1 MLFPFGIFAAPLFI
15 GIMATLFDNIIYYLP
30 FILLILI
37 TYHIV
42 SCLMGDEGREFREEC
57 CRRREEV
64 HKQLKKRMGEC
75 CEESQKTSGV
85 TETRKAF
92 YIDIEM
98 PGVKK
103 EDIKVETDD
112 NELTV
117 SAVRHPRP
125 VEEEEEEEPAQ
136 TEQPEQAKQAKQAKQ
151 AELPVKEYK
160 KKYVFPESADMTS
173 IMAKYEDG
181 VLSLYIQKKEEFT
194 KAKRNITIE

>member
-57 CRRREEV
+57 RRRREEV
-64 HKQLKKRMGEC
+64 HKQLKKRMEEC
-75 CEESQKTSGV
+75 HEECHKECHKECRANSSI
-85 TETRKAF
+85 TETKKAF
-92 YIDIEM
+92 HIEVEM

-117 SAVRHPRP
+117 TAVRNARV
-125 VEEEEEEEPAQ
+125 VEEEEEKKEEAP
-136 TEQPEQAKQAKQAKQ
+136 K
-151 AELPVKEYK
+151 PVMEYK
-160 KKYVFPESADMTS
+160 KKYILPESADMS
-173 IMAKYEDG
+173 SVMAKYEDG
-181 VLSLYIQKKEEFT
+181 ILILYIEKKGEFV
-194 KAKRNITIE
+194 KEKKNIVIE